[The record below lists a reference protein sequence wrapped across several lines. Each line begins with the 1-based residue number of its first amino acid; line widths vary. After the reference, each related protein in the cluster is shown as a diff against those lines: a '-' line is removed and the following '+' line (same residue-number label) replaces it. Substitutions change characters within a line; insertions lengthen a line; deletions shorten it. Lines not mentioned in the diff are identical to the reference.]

1 MDQLSNNSMSDFV
14 KVSLS
19 KIKEMVDVNTIV
31 GEPIEGPD
39 GMTLI
44 PVSKVSFGFGTAGA
58 DSAKNRNSLSAA
70 NGAGVKIEPICF
82 LVIKN
87 GVVRTLG
94 IQPPPS
100 GAFERIVDMVP
111 VIMDK
116 VDERK
121 GKSKEK

>member
-1 MDQLSNNSMSDFV
+1 MDQLAKNSMNDFIR
-14 KVSLS
+14 VSLG
-19 KIKEMVDVNTIV
+19 KIKEMIDVNTIV
-31 GEPIEGPD
+31 GEPIDGPD

-58 DSAKNRNSLSAA
+58 SSAKGKDSLSAA

-121 GKSKEK
+121 AKAKEK